1 MYNAFQNTFLK
12 DFLMQIVHQLAV
24 GEKRQHERASGTFV
38 SKAKM
43 Y

>member
-1 MYNAFQNTFLK
+1 MYNALQNTFFK
-12 DFLMQIVHQLAV
+12 DSSDAMVHQLAV